1 MMTLLLTVGRWDN
14 DETMFIPEWLKR
26 RGPDGMGRIQ
36 KRFFS
41 LNNNNPNLP
50 GVNKQQRNTTVAALH
65 ASVLQMRQTYTSQP
79 IAIRT
84 TTTKQGEEKE

>member
-1 MMTLLLTVGRWDN
+1 
-14 DETMFIPEWLKR
+14 MFIPEWLKR